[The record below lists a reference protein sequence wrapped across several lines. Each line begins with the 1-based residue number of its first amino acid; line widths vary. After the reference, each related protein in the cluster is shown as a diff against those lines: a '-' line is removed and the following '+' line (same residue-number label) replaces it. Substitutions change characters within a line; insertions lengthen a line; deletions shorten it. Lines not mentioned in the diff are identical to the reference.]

1 MFTLY
6 SLKRKRHIFTFSC
19 IAWFIEQLFCAVS
32 DSC

>member
-1 MFTLY
+1 MVLHVLY
-6 SLKRKRHIFTFSC
+6 IADIFTFSC